1 MFEMQRW
8 TTETCESDGFG
19 LRRKGRLY
27 RPESSRNQGI
37 IENQM
42 ANEAWD
48 SMFRQYPALGSS

>member
-42 ANEAWD
+42 ANGAWD
-48 SMFRQYPALGSS
+48 SMFK